1 MSTAGMGTG
10 IRPRQTG
17 TGVAVS
23 VTDVAR
29 NGLSVLVVED
39 DADAAAT
46 YAAILGLS
54 GHRPRV
60 ARDGGEALRHAA
72 EDSPDVVLLDIGLP
86 DLNGYRV
93 AEQLRGELREKPP
106 FIVAVSG
113 YGADRDRQRAREA
126 GIDLHLTKPADPE
139 ALLDLLSRFAD
150 IVGRDAPGPCG

>member
-1 MSTAGMGTG
+1 
-10 IRPRQTG
+10 
-17 TGVAVS
+17 VS
-23 VTDVAR
+23 RD
-29 NGLSVLVVED
+29 GLSVLVVED

-60 ARDGGEALRHAA
+60 ARDGGEALRRAA

-86 DLNGYRV
+86 DLDGYRV
-93 AEQLRGELREKPP
+93 AERLRSELREKPP

-113 YGADRDRQRAREA
+113 FGADGDRRRAREA

-139 ALLDLLSRFAD
+139 ALLGLLSRFAA
-150 IVGRDAPGPCG
+150 VVARAASGPGG